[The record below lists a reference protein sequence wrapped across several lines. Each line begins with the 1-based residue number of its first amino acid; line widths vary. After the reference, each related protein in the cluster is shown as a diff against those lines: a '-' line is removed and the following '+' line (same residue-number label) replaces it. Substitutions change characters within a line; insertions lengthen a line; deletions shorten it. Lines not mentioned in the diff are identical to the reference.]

1 MVASMYEGWC
11 PFMLPPP
18 TPNFFLYHSRV
29 HKTEPLQNAESE
41 IYGVYR
47 FDQADQ
53 SESSYRRNEN
63 RYPED
68 RGRHSYRRHYWG
80 KPTPID
86 EMLPSQME
94 LELSIQSCMTNEQVE
109 MFAMNVRLEEITQ
122 KLRTGNVV
130 PRDRE
135 RSPSPPPQYDNHGRR
150 LNTREIRY
158 KKKLEDER
166 HHIIEK
172 AMKTVP
178 NFKAPS
184 DYRRPAKTQEK
195 VYVPVQDYPE
205 INFIGLL
212 IGPRGHTLKDMES
225 KSGAK
230 IAIRGKGSVKEG
242 KGKSD
247 PSVRGNM
254 EEDLH
259 CLVSADSEDKISLAI
274 RLIDIV
280 IQTAASTPEGQN
292 DLKRNQLRQLA
303 TLNGTLRDDE
313 NQVCQNCGNVGHRR
327 YDCPER
333 INHTL
338 NIVCRHCGNAGH
350 IARDCP
356 VKNQP
361 PVGDAAADREY
372 QSLMQELG
380 GGSITS
386 SAGQHALEYTETSTT
401 NSAAPPP
408 WAANTGP
415 SSESSSPAPWAKAT
429 PSVASTPAPAP
440 WQQAVPAQP
449 ASSTSTGG
457 LPPWQ
462 QNTQP
467 VVSDSNLPGVPI
479 PGMPPG
485 LPPAPVPATAPPGLP
500 TASTAPDMLAT
511 PMMNLPQPPMLPP
524 GMAPPQ
530 GMPSAFSAYAAPPG
544 MPLPGAPGV
553 ANAPGMPQSI
563 PFGAPPGMPMPPG
576 TSPPNP

>member
-1 MVASMYEGWC
+1 MLRARSGGSTGSNNVPLGRRRFDEG
-11 PFMLPPP
+11 PNPLPPLP
-18 TPNFFLYHSRV
+18 DAVSSR
-29 HKTEPLQNAESE
+29 S
-41 IYGVYR
+41 R
-47 FDQADQ
+47 FDRADH
-53 SESSYRRNEN
+53 SESFSSRREDQFS
-63 RYPED
+63 ED
-68 RGRHSYRRHYWG
+68 RGRRRTYRKHYWG

-94 LELSIQSCMTNEQVE
+94 LELSIASCMTNEQVE
-109 MFAMNVRLEEITQ
+109 LFAMNVRLEEITQ
-122 KLRTGNVV
+122 KLRTGSVV

-166 HHIIEK
+166 HRIIEK

-259 CLVSADSEDKISLAI
+259 CLVTADSEDKISHAI
-274 RLIDIV
+274 RLIDLV

-333 INHTL
+333 VNHTL

-356 VKNQP
+356 VRNQP
-361 PVGDAAADREY
+361 PVADAAADREY

-380 GGSITS
+380 GGSIAS
-386 SAGQHALEYTETSTT
+386 GADHQHTLEYAETATA
-401 NSAAPPP
+401 NSAVPPP
-408 WAANTGP
+408 WAANPGP
-415 SSESSSPAPWAKAT
+415 SSETSSPAPWAKAS
-429 PSVASTPAPAP
+429 PSVSSSSAATPAPAP
-440 WQQAVPAQP
+440 WQQAMPPQPVP
-449 ASSTSTGG
+449 STSTNG

-462 QNTQP
+462 QSTQP
-467 VVSDSNLPGVPI
+467 AVPDPNLPGLPL

-485 LPPAPVPATAPPGLP
+485 LPPAPAVPGLP
-500 TASTAPDMLAT
+500 AAGAAPDMMTT
-511 PMMNLPQPPMLPP
+511 PLMNIPQPPMLPP

-530 GMPSAFSAYAAPPG
+530 GMPSAFPGYAPPPPG
-544 MPLPGAPGV
+544 MPLPSAPGMS
-553 ANAPGMPQSI
+553 NAPPGMPQTL
-563 PFGAPPGMPMPPG
+563 PFGAPPGMPLPPG
-576 TSPPNP
+576 TSPNP